1 MNNDVNFVFIS
12 GAGNLGEMLNGMMQ
26 LLEGAD
32 LLNDAFRDA
41 AQEAE
46 RFSETVNRSESKA
59 PDFTDFGGALVE
71 LADTA
76 EMYRDKLDSFIAEA
90 DRLLTALD
98 DLDARG
104 NTMGCYTR
112 GK

>member
-1 MNNDVNFVFIS
+1 MNNNVNFVFIN
-12 GAGNLGEMLNGMMQ
+12 GTTDPRETLKGMMK
-26 LLEGAD
+26 LLEVSD
-32 LLNDAFRDA
+32 LFNDALRA
-41 AQEAE
+41 AAHEAE
-46 RFSETVNRSESKA
+46 NFSEEADRDMDEA

-90 DRLLTALD
+90 DRLLAAFD
-98 DLDARG
+98 DLDVRG

-112 GK
+112 GE